1 MDILTCKVKEPIKKV
16 KKDSKFKTVNEN
28 KRLLPSMANLDEDSQ
43 ALAIES
49 EIILLQDKPQIQKH
63 VIQPGLLTK

>member
-1 MDILTCKVKEPIKKV
+1 
-16 KKDSKFKTVNEN
+16 
-28 KRLLPSMANLDEDSQ
+28 MANLNEDSQ

>member
-63 VIQPGLLTK
+63 VI